1 MVNGHQNWMVFSNT
15 SDYSPIQYLCEWVSR
30 GDCTRACLNQPNSF
44 PDYIQSAFTYH
55 KIFWD
60 QIPQSKH
67 IKTECGRGRIGPENY
82 SLLFREKVARVEFV
96 WNNISPCMGEYN
108 EHMIGF
114 ACRVY
119 CISFRNWKYLDEIK
133 TDYYNKDYYLRTH
146 TNVDI

>member
-1 MVNGHQNWMVFSNT
+1 MIFNKQFSAVDQELICGEWTSKLNGFLK
-15 SDYSPIQYLCEWVSR
+15 YIRLLPIQYLCEWVSR

-60 QIPQSKH
+60 QIPQWKH

-108 EHMIGF
+108 EHMMGF

-119 CISFRNWKYLDEIK
+119 CISLRNWKYL
-133 TDYYNKDYYLRTH
+133 
-146 TNVDI
+146 